1 MAQKHWTWLFGKLS
15 SAVGVLVTGESD
27 ARNRVFSA
35 AKYLLQ
41 IPPDAVP
48 PECQEDMRWIR
59 HMLTRH
65 EPGPYDDSA
74 LAATLRRTRNSTA
87 SKIAGRVWH
96 VYAVYDSVLGEHKLQ
111 RALDQQDQDFDIGV
125 VIVPPKANHA

>member
-1 MAQKHWTWLFGKLS
+1 MAQEHWNWLFGKLS
-15 SAVGVLVTGESD
+15 SAVGVLVSSESD

-35 AKYLLQ
+35 SKYLLQ
-41 IPPDAVP
+41 IPPESVP

-74 LAATLRRTRNSTA
+74 VSATFRRTRNSTA
-87 SKIAGRVWH
+87 SKIASRVWH
-96 VYAVYDSVLGEHKLQ
+96 VYGLYEYALGERKLE
-111 RALDQQDQDFDIGV
+111 RALAQHGQEPTLGV
-125 VIVPPKANHA
+125 VIVPPKAGHT